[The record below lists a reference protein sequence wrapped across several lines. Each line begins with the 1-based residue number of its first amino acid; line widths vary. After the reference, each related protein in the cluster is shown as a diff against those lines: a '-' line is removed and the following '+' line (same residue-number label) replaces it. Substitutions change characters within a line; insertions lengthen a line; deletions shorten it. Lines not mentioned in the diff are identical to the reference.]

1 MPTFSLASSIHL
13 QGQLEAAVQKYN
25 KAVRYLAPDSF
36 DVDEEASTED
46 AQRMAAATVPAL
58 LNRC

>member
-1 MPTFSLASSIHL
+1 MK
-13 QGQLEAAVQKYN
+13 KYN

-36 DVDEEASTED
+36 DAKEEASAED

-58 LNRC
+58 LNR